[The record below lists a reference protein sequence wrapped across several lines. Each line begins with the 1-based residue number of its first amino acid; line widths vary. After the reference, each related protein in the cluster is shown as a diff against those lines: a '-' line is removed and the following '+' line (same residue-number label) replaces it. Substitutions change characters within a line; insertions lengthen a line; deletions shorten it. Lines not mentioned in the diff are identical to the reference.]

1 MFYVLLYVNGCPP
14 SSGLAWPVRARAGM
28 YASAAAPGR
37 VRRKSGLEDPRPETQ
52 ERRAKGGRLPGSA
65 YEGLSMVADH

>member
-1 MFYVLLYVNGCPP
+1 
-14 SSGLAWPVRARAGM
+14 M

-52 ERRAKGGRLPGSA
+52 ERRAKGWWRVAGKRL
-65 YEGLSMVADH
+65 

>member
-1 MFYVLLYVNGCPP
+1 M
-14 SSGLAWPVRARAGM
+14 RARAGM